1 MLQPKRQKYRRPQ
14 KGRGRWK
21 GVSHRGTELAFG
33 SFGIKALETKWITA
47 RQIEAARVAI
57 TRYMQRQGQVWI
69 RIFPDK
75 PITKKPADVRM
86 GKGKGDPAGWVA
98 PVTPGRIIIEAEG
111 VPFDV
116 AKEALRLAAQKLPI
130 TTKFVV
136 RRDYDYQNQNA

>member
-1 MLQPKRQKYRRPQ
+1 MLQPKRVKYRRPQ
-14 KGRGRWK
+14 DCRGRK
-21 GVSHRGTELAFG
+21 GDAHRGTTLAFG
-33 SFGIKALETKWITA
+33 SFGIKALERKWITA
-47 RQIEAARVAI
+47 QQIEAARIAV
-57 TRYMQRQGQVWI
+57 TRYMQRQGQIWI

-75 PITKKPADVRM
+75 PITRKPADVRM

-111 VPFDV
+111 VPFDI